1 MDACFHGAS
10 LDVIRLLVR
19 EKPWLCLFH
28 DYWGMLPLDMIKY
41 FDESDSDS
49 DEENIP
55 DFDAIYFV
63 ERVTNAAASVLTDT
77 ILKSKKALPR
87 ETYGHVATL
96 VHGLPEE
103 VAILKMGLTQD
114 AIHALLQ
121 RDAIRTM
128 IRAPVLNANIEGY
141 H

>member
-1 MDACFHGAS
+1 M
-10 LDVIRLLVR
+10 
-19 EKPWLCLFH
+19 
-28 DYWGMLPLDMIKY
+28 
-41 FDESDSDS
+41 
-49 DEENIP
+49 
-55 DFDAIYFV
+55 

-77 ILKSKKALPR
+77 IMQSKKALPR

-96 VHGLPEE
+96 VHGLPEV

-121 RDAIRTM
+121 REAIRTM
-128 IRAPVLNANIEGY
+128 IRARVLNANIEGY